1 MKIPPTGWQS
11 QLPPTN
17 HWSLL
22 LTLLVSTSSSS
33 ESKISSVGVDVAPSE
48 PGEPSMVVVESN
60 LEGYDA
66 FTSIDN
72 FTKTVSVDAAHEGI
86 TVAVVFNLIIQKK
99 RDHYIF
105 APVGEGCRFWLY
117 TITDDF
123 ASANFIGTAN
133 ALEVQSALV
142 MYWPTP
148 KGTPAIARPMAKG
161 RFPKPGDWE
170 MVSALLVL
178 IIDHDNRWSWSLL
191 SIAEIWC
198 FFLWSRKFF
207 LLCMLCRFLRS
218 QNSYWRVIQRWI
230 KKKKICSPIKRLNP
244 KSCIMG
250 RGLDEPKRVRDL
262 VRAEVVGVVRSWT
275 VRA

>member
-1 MKIPPTGWQS
+1 MSDEDVKKHITSSDDWGISQFKLSNLSAIIKQFHFVAHENPSNSGDKVNGE

-22 LTLLVSTSSSS
+22 LTLVSSTSGS

-86 TVAVVFNLIIQKK
+86 TLADVFNLIIQKK

-161 RFPKPGDWE
+161 RFPISGD
-170 MVSALLVL
+170 
-178 IIDHDNRWSWSLL
+178 
-191 SIAEIWC
+191 
-198 FFLWSRKFF
+198 
-207 LLCMLCRFLRS
+207 
-218 QNSYWRVIQRWI
+218 
-230 KKKKICSPIKRLNP
+230 
-244 KSCIMG
+244 
-250 RGLDEPKRVRDL
+250 
-262 VRAEVVGVVRSWT
+262 
-275 VRA
+275 